1 MGLAIPENRKM
12 MWGEIV
18 IECLERRLREE
29 IIVKAGLVVELRVQ
43 EKLVEEIKAELKKEE
58 EKEKWHQ

>member
-1 MGLAIPENRKM
+1 MIWK
-12 MWGEIV
+12 EIV

-58 EKEKWHQ
+58 EKEKWHR